1 MPPKTSKPG
10 DVDSPSSSVNEAET
24 PTTVRLTPE
33 QKVFLETYFDDYDA
47 ANTKITR
54 RAVAVKAATQLLA
67 HFNIT
72 DKDKSSLIR
81 NVCCLSKCC
90 IPSLY

>member
-1 MPPKTSKPG
+1 MPPKASQPRE
-10 DVDSPSSSVNEAET
+10 VESPSPPPNEDEA
-24 PTTVRLTPE
+24 PTAVRLTPE

-47 ANTKITR
+47 ASTKLTR

-72 DKDKSSLIR
+72 DKGKSSLIR
-81 NVCCLSKCC
+81 NVRLFYQCC
-90 IPSLY
+90 IELY